1 MPDVLSCVVLIPSL
15 HPDDKLIAYVKS
27 LTENGF
33 KRILIVDDG
42 SGDDDIYQDI
52 FKTIAQYDNCT
63 VIGYHKNKGKGHA
76 LKYGMEYFLENYPD
90 SPGIITADSDGQH
103 TSEGVIAVANKML
116 EKPDSLVLGSRNF
129 RLGNTP
135 LRSRIGNELTT
146 FFFSLLYGNYLPDT
160 QTGLRGISRQLIP
173 VVKDIEGDRFEY
185 EMNMLTECAMRKIP
199 FSVVEIKTI
208 YIEDNKSSHFNP
220 VKDSIRIYRHLFGNF
235 FKYIFSSLMSFL
247 VDISIFTLL
256 DRWLL
261 DALFSGMLG
270 GRQATAH
277 TYAAAAVARIISS
290 IANFTL
296 NKNFVFNKGSKNG
309 AFPRYLTL
317 CVLSLATSAI
327 STDLIY
333 RTLNIDKSII
343 KIVVDTLLYFVN
355 YRVQKAWVFPHKK
368 QGEKNV

>member
-1 MPDVLSCVVLIPSL
+1 MPDMLGCVVLIPSL
-15 HPDDKLIAYVKS
+15 HPDEKLVNYVKS
-27 LTENGF
+27 LTKNGF
-33 KRILIVDDG
+33 KHILVVDDG
-42 SGDDDIYQDI
+42 SGEDDIYQDI
-52 FKTIAQYDNCT
+52 FRTIAQYDNCT
-63 VIGYHKNKGKGHA
+63 VIGYEKNKGKGHA
-76 LKYGMEYFLENYPD
+76 LKYGMEYFLQHYPD

-103 TSEGVIAVANKML
+103 TSDGVIAVANKML

-146 FFFSLLYGNYLPDT
+146 FFYALLYGSHLPDT

-173 VVKDIEGDRFEY
+173 IVINIEGNRFEY

-199 FSVVEIKTI
+199 FSIVDIKTI

-247 VDISIFTLL
+247 VDISVFTLL

-261 DALFSGMLG
+261 DALFAGALG
-270 GRQATAH
+270 GRHATLH
-277 TYAAAAVARIISS
+277 TYAAAAIARIISS
-290 IANFTL
+290 ITNFTL
-296 NKNFVFNKGSKNG
+296 NKNFVFNKSNKDG

-317 CVLSLATSAI
+317 CVLSLAASAI

-355 YRVQKAWVFPHKK
+355 YRVQKAWVFPLTK
-368 QGEKNV
+368 QGEKDV